1 MTEVRQTEPKHKPA
15 SPAASPIGARAFR
28 GGLWQSAAQ
37 VAPFGYA
44 MIASIVA
51 ARVLGPELMGRQS
64 FIAFVIVVTTTLF
77 SGGIGNT
84 IVRWVG
90 ELRGRGRERLLPSL
104 VAWGWKTTTSLGI
117 VAGLIL
123 VGLAAAGAAPA
134 WAWVFA
140 AVAAFAGIVNKVP
153 GSTLIGTQRWRSQ
166 AVVVVSTGA
175 AAVAATIV
183 VLLAGGGVTGMIGI
197 TAAAAV
203 AMVIWTT
210 VLSRR
215 RLREITLER
224 EPLGP
229 VRTEL
234 IRYSLALSVP
244 VILNLVV
251 VQRSELFFLEHFS
264 SDTQIAY
271 YSIAFSAT
279 AALTAVPAAIGSIL
293 TPSVAS
299 LLGSGEV
306 HRIRRGYS
314 RVLRLGLL
322 FSLPLTAAGLALG
335 PTLVHLVYGP
345 KYKGVG
351 DVLVVIL
358 LTLPLVP
365 LAGASNALLIGYG
378 RVRAP
383 IIVGSIAAA
392 VDLGLAALLVPRF
405 DAVGAAVANSAAS
418 LTASAIVITFA
429 VRLVGGVGI
438 GWTSIL
444 RISFASVLAGTLAR
458 LVLVAGHDVTF
469 FVIALAVEIAV
480 LAVTAAALRVVPAED
495 ATFLVQ
501 AFKGGARITRVFQR
515 LSGQQIGV
523 D

>member
-1 MTEVRQTEPKHKPA
+1 
-15 SPAASPIGARAFR
+15 
-28 GGLWQSAAQ
+28 
-37 VAPFGYA
+37 
-44 MIASIVA
+44 
-51 ARVLGPELMGRQS
+51 
-64 FIAFVIVVTTTLF
+64 
-77 SGGIGNT
+77 
-84 IVRWVG
+84 
-90 ELRGRGRERLLPSL
+90 
-104 VAWGWKTTTSLGI
+104 
-117 VAGLIL
+117 
-123 VGLAAAGAAPA
+123 
-134 WAWVFA
+134 
-140 AVAAFAGIVNKVP
+140 
-153 GSTLIGTQRWRSQ
+153 
-166 AVVVVSTGA
+166 
-175 AAVAATIV
+175 
-183 VLLAGGGVTGMIGI
+183 MIGI

-444 RISFASVLAGTLAR
+444 RITFASVLAGTLAR